1 MKGNKLIKMA
11 VVAIPLIIVAISV
24 IAFGSGGSDSAFV
37 GTNLYVTYAL
47 IAVITVLVFG
57 FSTKEIIGN
66 KKALIRIGGG
76 IAALALV
83 FIISYSMADGDTTKI
98 NPMVK
103 TSESELKF
111 VGAITQS
118 TVILMIVGAV
128 ALAFFEVKKAL
139 KNG

>member
-11 VVAIPLIIVAISV
+11 VVAIPLLIVAISV
-24 IAFGSGGSDSAFV
+24 IAFGVGGSASAFV
-37 GTNLYVTYAL
+37 GTNLYITYAL
-47 IAVITVLVFG
+47 VALITVLVFG
-57 FSTKEIIGN
+57 FSGKEIIGN

-83 FIISYSMADGDTTKI
+83 FIISYSMADGDTTNI

-111 VGAITQS
+111 VGAITQA
-118 TVILMIVGAV
+118 TVILMIVGAA
-128 ALAFFEVKKAL
+128 ALAFFEVKKAF